1 MKYDFNKIV
10 KREKTNCIKWDF
22 NKKLLGYEDVIS
34 MWIADMDFETVPEVT
49 EALIKRASHG
59 IYGYSSNSDS
69 YYEAI
74 INWMK
79 NRHEWNV
86 KKEWIIL
93 NPGVVMAVSALIRT
107 FTHPGDKVVIQKPIY
122 YPFFKC
128 IENNGCHI
136 VDNPLKFDGD
146 RYEMD
151 FEDLDVKLSD
161 PRVKLMI
168 LCSPHNPTGRVWT
181 REELIKVGKLCLKH
195 SVLIIS
201 DEIHSDLVYKE
212 YKHTPFAYI
221 SQEFRDASITC
232 TAPSKTFNLAGLQ
245 TSNIIIPN
253 EKLRK
258 EYKLTLENIGI
269 NRLNLFGYIACET
282 AYTHGEAWLN
292 ELLDYLKEN
301 KEFVKTFIKEKIPKL
316 KVIEPEG
323 TYLLWIDCRALN
335 MDINKLKEFMLKDVG
350 VAFDEGYIFG
360 EVGKGFERMNIAC
373 PRSVLEKALIKMEQ
387 AIKNI

>member
-10 KREKTNCIKWDF
+10 KRDKTNCIKWNF
-22 NKKLLGYEDVIS
+22 NKKLLGHEDVIS

-49 EALIKRASHG
+49 EALIKRAKHG

-69 YYEAI
+69 YYDAI

-79 NRHEWNV
+79 NRHGWNI
-86 KKEWIIL
+86 KKEWITL
-93 NPGVVMAVSALIRT
+93 SPGVVMAVSALIRT

-136 VDNPLKFDGD
+136 VDNPLKFDGN
-146 RYEMD
+146 RYEID

-161 PRVKLMI
+161 SRVKLMI

-181 REELIKVGKLCLKH
+181 KEELIKVGELCIKH
-195 SVLIIS
+195 NVLIIS

-212 YKHTPFAYI
+212 YKHTPFASI

-253 EKLRK
+253 DKLKK
-258 EYKLTLENIGI
+258 EYELTLENLGI

-282 AYTHGEAWLN
+282 AYTHGEMWLN

-301 KEFVKTFIKEKIPKL
+301 KEFVKKFINEKIPKL

-323 TYLLWIDCRALN
+323 TYLLWIDCRDLN

-360 EVGKGFERMNIAC
+360 QAGEGFERMNIAC
-373 PRSVLEKALIKMEQ
+373 PRGILEKALVKMEK
-387 AIKNI
+387 AINDI

>member
-79 NRHEWNV
+79 NRHGWNV

-195 SVLIIS
+195 NVLIIS

-360 EVGKGFERMNIAC
+360 EAGKGFERMNIAC

>member
-10 KREKTNCIKWDF
+10 KRDKTNCIKWNF
-22 NKKLLGYEDVIS
+22 NKKLLGHEDVIS

-49 EALIKRASHG
+49 EALIKRAKHG

-69 YYEAI
+69 YYDAI

-79 NRHEWNV
+79 NRHGWNI
-86 KKEWIIL
+86 KKEWITL
-93 NPGVVMAVSALIRT
+93 SPGVVMAVSALIRT
-107 FTHPGDKVVIQKPIY
+107 FTHPGDKVVIQKPTY

-136 VDNPLKFDGD
+136 VDNPLKFDGN
-146 RYEMD
+146 RYEID

-161 PRVKLMI
+161 SRVKLMI

-181 REELIKVGKLCLKH
+181 KEELIKVGELCIKH
-195 SVLIIS
+195 NILIIS

-212 YKHTPFAYI
+212 YKHTPFASI

-253 EKLRK
+253 DKLKK
-258 EYKLTLENIGI
+258 EYELTLENLGI

-282 AYTHGEAWLN
+282 AYTHGEMWLN

-301 KEFVKTFIKEKIPKL
+301 KEFVKKFINEKIPKL

-323 TYLLWIDCRALN
+323 TYLLWIDCRDLN

-360 EVGKGFERMNIAC
+360 QAGEGFERMNIAC
-373 PRSVLEKALIKMEQ
+373 PRGILEKALVKMEK
-387 AIKNI
+387 AINDI

>member
-79 NRHEWNV
+79 NHHGWNV

-195 SVLIIS
+195 NVLIIS

-360 EVGKGFERMNIAC
+360 EAGKGFERMNIAC